1 MQLVIE
7 PVDFA
12 KLSAGA
18 RKEILGL
25 LDRGAKIGTAAPVAA
40 GRSAPPGNAGTAA
53 ASASKG
59 FRWRAPH
66 DLNGRLVKRLLRGI
80 DEATEKRLKL
90 FARNDG
96 RVTAK
101 KLLAVTGDQDWKS
114 LSTFEG
120 QITRRLRHLVGDD
133 NRMVSFMMWD
143 YDSEKWDA
151 KHEALMDGVYYVSP
165 VTTKSLKVHFGVK

>member
-1 MQLVIE
+1 MQSGGDAMHLVIE
-7 PVDFA
+7 PADFA
-12 KLSAGA
+12 RLSAGT
-18 RKEILGL
+18 RDEILRL
-25 LDRGAKIGTAAPVAA
+25 LEGGGDKPAARP
-40 GRSAPPGNAGTAA
+40 A
-53 ASASKG
+53 ASNGTTTVPPARKG

-66 DLNGRLVKRLLRGI
+66 ELNPRLVKRLLRGI

-101 KLLAVTGDQDWKS
+101 KLLGVTGDKDWKA
-114 LSTFEG
+114 LSAFEG

-133 NRMVSFMMWD
+133 NRMISFMMWD

-151 KHEALMDGVYYVSP
+151 KHETLVDGVYYVSP
-165 VTTKSLKVHFGVK
+165 PTTKALKAHFGVK

>member
-1 MQLVIE
+1 MNLVIE
-7 PVDFA
+7 PIDFA
-12 KLSAGA
+12 KLSAA
-18 RKEILGL
+18 TREEILGL
-25 LDRGAKIGTAAPVAA
+25 LDRGAKTGAAAHVTT
-40 GRSAPPGNAGTAA
+40 GRSAPASAAGPISA
-53 ASASKG
+53 ASQKG

-101 KLLAVTGDQDWKS
+101 KLLAVTGDKDWKS

-151 KHEALMDGVYYVSP
+151 KHEVLMDGVYYVSAM
-165 VTTKSLKVHFGVK
+165 TTKALKAHFGVK